1 MISLRA
7 PEQSDIDLLYLWE
20 NDPGLFESLPH
31 PAPLSRYQ
39 IWQYIENYQSDPFAT
54 HELRMMISHND
65 TTAGHIDI
73 FEFSPAD
80 RRAGIGIYI
89 DSRHR
94 RQGIATQALQQLE
107 QYATTNLGI
116 HQLWATIAIDNTAS
130 ISLFT
135 NAGYRSAGRLRSWIR
150 RNRQYTDA
158 LIFQKIFP

>member
-1 MISLRA
+1 MLRLRA
-7 PEQSDIDLLYLWE
+7 PEQSDIDLLYIWE
-20 NDPGLFESLPH
+20 NDPDLFESLPQ

-54 HELRMMISHND
+54 CELRLMISYND
-65 TTAGHIDI
+65 ITAGHIDL
-73 FEFSPAD
+73 FEFSPTD

-89 DSRHR
+89 DPNNR
-94 RQGIATQALQQLE
+94 RQGIATQALKQLE

-135 NAGYRSAGRLRSWIR
+135 NAGYRSSGRLRSWIR
-150 RNRQYTDA
+150 RNSQYTDA
-158 LIFQKIFP
+158 LIFQKLFP